1 MCGLPP
7 ARGPGHGQSAPT
19 LSHLGQPWADRN
31 KEQSGSGLEAAT
43 AQVPVGTEDGMS
55 HFVTGRKRPVR
66 THSRV
71 SAAAPQGVGRGRGR
85 KPSHTPHASASAT
98 GLPPRAHTRV
108 DPSSSSM
115 ATTSHSLVG
124 ASPLRGLC
132 RVTSILLSPRE
143 ASSHAAS
150 CPVEAPWHEAQ
161 GGISQWPSRN

>member
-1 MCGLPP
+1 MASHLPVGLGTASQPQRSHTWDS
-7 ARGPGHGQSAPT
+7 RGLTGTKNRVGVAWKQLQLRCQSALRTACRT
-19 LSHLGQPWADRN
+19 LSRGEKGL
-31 KEQSGSGLEAAT
+31 SG
-43 AQVPVGTEDGMS
+43 
-55 HFVTGRKRPVR
+55 R
-66 THSRV
+66 TPESQQRLHREWGGAGGGS
-71 SAAAPQGVGRGRGR
+71 P
-85 KPSHTPHASASAT
+85 TPHASASAT